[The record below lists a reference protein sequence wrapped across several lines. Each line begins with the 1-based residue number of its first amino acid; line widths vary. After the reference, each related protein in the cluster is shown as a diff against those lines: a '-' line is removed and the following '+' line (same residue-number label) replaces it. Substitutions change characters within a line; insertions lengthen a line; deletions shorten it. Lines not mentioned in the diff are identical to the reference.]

1 MMSLIADAPDR
12 TGGDAI
18 SADIS
23 ADISAYLAQQRV
35 NVLGAEQLL
44 DEGATISEQGDSAA
58 IVARDVSALRAFWI
72 VDMPSRAAA
81 VELAQAAPGG
91 EGTIEVRE
99 SYTPQ
104 DFGAPPDPDPPAAA
118 PPPVRKPGTHRYIAM
133 IRAHRESGQAPT
145 RESTA
150 PMDAYCAPL
159 VEANTMIGGE
169 GLKPSAKGTRIRR
182 SAAQR
187 FVLDGPFTESKEL
200 VGGFMI
206 VQVRTLDEAVDT
218 IRPWLR
224 IHREALRVEH
234 ATIEVRRLA

>member
-1 MMSLIADAPDR
+1 MTLIADALPGADV
-12 TGGDAI
+12 DAI
-18 SADIS
+18 SM
-23 ADISAYLAQQRV
+23 YLSQQGV
-35 NVLGAEQLL
+35 NVLGAERLL
-44 DEGATISEQGDSAA
+44 DEGATISEHGESAA
-58 IVARDVSALRAFWI
+58 VVAREVSALRAIWI

-91 EGTIEVRE
+91 EGTLEVRE

-104 DFGAPPDPDPPAAA
+104 DFGAPPDPNPPGAP
-118 PPPVRKPGTHRYIAM
+118 PPPVRKPETHRYLAM
-133 IRAHRESGQAPT
+133 IRAHRESDEAPT
-145 RESTA
+145 LESVA

-169 GLKPSAKGTRIRR
+169 GLKPSTKGTRIRR

-187 FVLDGPFTESKEL
+187 FVLDGPFAESKEL
-200 VGGFMI
+200 VGGYMI
-206 VQVRTLDEAVDT
+206 VQVRTLDEAIDT

-224 IHREALRVEH
+224 IHREALRVGQ